1 MDDGSPPGSSVRKIL
16 QARIVDW
23 VSMPSSGDLP
33 NPGTEPPSLTSPAL
47 IGSFFTT
54 SVTWEDIGFNGDG

>member
-1 MDDGSPPGSSVRKIL
+1 MDDGSPPGSSVHKIL

-33 NPGTEPPSLTSPAL
+33 NPGTEPPSLMSPAL
-47 IGSFFTT
+47 IGRFFTT
-54 SVTWEDIGFNGDG
+54 SVTWEAIGFNGDG